1 MSGFQG
7 ISPGV
12 IVAPHVIYEYSP
24 LIYTVNQHMSI
35 DDAKATFLRLKPEID
50 ALKAQMKTMKKE
62 MKGACSFIYNYMR
75 ENGIETM
82 DVGDRTFSLQEKT
95 RVKFTRQDFETLVE
109 AAGGDMTQYQ
119 ITEQKGSIKRRR
131 T

>member
-1 MSGFQG
+1 
-7 ISPGV
+7 
-12 IVAPHVIYEYSP
+12 
-24 LIYTVNQHMSI
+24 MSI

-50 ALKAQMKTMKKE
+50 ALKVQMKTMKKE

-109 AAGGDMTQYQ
+109 AAGGDMTEYQ